1 MGSLLFRVRDAFKYS
16 GFGMESK
23 EGMELAK
30 RHIPGYDGKNTCDK
44 RRRIRQRWRQTTA
57 WK

>member
-1 MGSLLFRVRDAFKYS
+1 MRDAFKYS